1 MVNRG
6 VHYESHGVIC
16 MPQCFQMMFH
26 VVLVLFNALDSR
38 FLVSMPAAV
47 QTVVHVVLVTT
58 EAEKVVRENYSA
70 LPHGGIRLLEYIKM
84 YKGTTCP
91 TKNGFFRARRM
102 CCVMDAFNLSEAA
115 LSALIICSADLWLN
129 HANV

>member
-16 MPQCFQMMFH
+16 MPQCFQIMFH
-26 VVLVLFNALDSR
+26 AALVLFNALDSR

-47 QTVVHVVLVTT
+47 QTVVHVVIVTT
-58 EAEKVVRENYSA
+58 APRQKRPSAKINQHFRMVVYAYLS
-70 LPHGGIRLLEYIKM
+70 IYKCIYI

-91 TKNGFFRARRM
+91 TKNGFFASSTHVLCDGRIHPFRTGF
-102 CCVMDAFNLSEAA
+102 V
-115 LSALIICSADLWLN
+115 SADHL
-129 HANV
+129 